1 MVWYDKVMKK
11 LFALLLL
18 APIMYAK
25 EYNFKCTSVKKLNV
39 TTGPLTINTKEK
51 YIIFSGSRKY
61 LDDWKETE
69 VSIEAKRLSESGSSK
84 EGGTLTFDKI
94 TGYLTWYEFSDIPSD
109 PYVEYSYY
117 NCVPTKRL
125 MP

>member
-1 MVWYDKVMKK
+1 MVWYDRDMKK

-18 APIMYAK
+18 TPIMYAK
-25 EYNFKCTSVKKLNV
+25 EYNFKCTSTKKLNV
-39 TTGPLTINTKEK
+39 TNGSLTINTKQK
-51 YIIFSGSRKY
+51 YIIYSGSRKY

-69 VSIEAKRLSESGSSK
+69 VSIEAKRLSEIGSGK

-94 TGYLTWYEFSDIPSD
+94 TGYLTWYTFLDTPGHSDYD
-109 PYVEYSYY
+109 YSYY